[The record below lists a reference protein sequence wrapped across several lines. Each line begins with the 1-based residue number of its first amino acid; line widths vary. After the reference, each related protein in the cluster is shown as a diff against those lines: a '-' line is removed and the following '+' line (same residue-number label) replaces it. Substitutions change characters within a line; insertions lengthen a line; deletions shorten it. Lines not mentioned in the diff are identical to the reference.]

1 MPEPTKGN
9 DTQRTIA
16 LRVSPDYHAQL
27 TLVAQVDEI
36 TLTDLMQRALD
47 KYMAE
52 RRAASDFQEKVQVAL
67 AEAEAQMARTRAML
81 LGAVTTEGT
90 AAESSTN
97 APTTSRGKRNT
108 GETSG

>member
-1 MPEPTKGN
+1 MPEPKQ

-36 TLTDLMQRALD
+36 TLVDLMQRALD

-52 RRAASDFQEKVQVAL
+52 RRAAPDFQDKVQAAL

-81 LGAVTTEGT
+81 LGTVAIEG
-90 AAESSTN
+90 AAGESGTD
-97 APTTSRGKRNT
+97 APAPGRRRKD
-108 GETSG
+108 EASG